1 MRSID
6 ADALKNELS
15 DKDYITYTHEY
26 GDAIPVD
33 WIMSAIDNAPTVEL
47 DESIIQAVLNKR
59 CMTAVTNEYLVALHG
74 KRPTGKWIPQ
84 TDYDGFT
91 YWKCSECGKKNDY
104 GVTDFCFR
112 CGADMRKEVEND

>member
-1 MRSID
+1 MRLID
-6 ADALKNELS
+6 ADELQNTLS
-15 DKDYITYTHEY
+15 DKDYLTYTHEY

-74 KRPTGKWIPQ
+74 KRSTGKWIRENEV
-84 TDYDGFT
+84 YS
-91 YWKCSECGKKNDY
+91 KCSLCGFKYADY
-104 GVTDFCFR
+104 RILFDFCPH
-112 CGADMRKEVEND
+112 CGADMSED